1 MQGHDKAEE
10 KAQHDIMR
18 SLGRAGAEEE
28 EGVEEVSGHSWNDR
42 GDHAVVKRG
51 KETCS

>member
-18 SLGRAGAEEE
+18 SLGRAGTEGE
-28 EGVEEVSGHSWNDR
+28 EGVDKVSGHS
-42 GDHAVVKRG
+42 
-51 KETCS
+51 